1 MLFQLH
7 GLQINYGLHIM
18 YSGDDLGNTSYDYA
32 MAWNAYSLCDTC
44 CGRKPLFTS
53 ESPTK
58 ILQIDSMVGKAPIQY
73 LLFIIVYDF
82 NIFKWV

>member
-18 YSGDDLGNTSYDYA
+18 YSGYDLGNTSYDYV
-32 MAWNAYSLCDTC
+32 MTWNAYSLCDTWC
-44 CGRKPLFTS
+44 DRKPLFTS